1 MALQA
6 EPDVPDESGGG
17 KDKDYLLVR
26 KLKSDVS
33 PRGSKH
39 SCGSWGSYY
48 IRRLK

>member
-6 EPDVPDESGGG
+6 EPDVPDESGGV

-33 PRGSKH
+33 PRGSTAVAP
-39 SCGSWGSYY
+39 G
-48 IRRLK
+48 ILTI